1 LRRITRYPN
10 RRLYDSEQGKYVN
23 LAFIKCL
30 INDNVQF
37 EIINAKTNE
46 NVTRNV
52 LLKIIQESEVN
63 NSQSILTSLLLK
75 KLIMFYDSGME
86 SKIREYLQK
95 TVTEMIE
102 HQDLFMRMTKSFPKM
117 PIEQMFSLQMTKY
130 QKTLEA
136 FNKKK
141 F

>member
-1 LRRITRYPN
+1 MRRITRYPN

-23 LAFIKCL
+23 LDFIKCL
-30 INDNVQF
+30 INDNVEF

>member
-1 LRRITRYPN
+1 MRRITRYPN

-75 KLIMFYDSGME
+75 KLIMFYDSDME
-86 SKIREYLQK
+86 SEIREYLQK

-102 HQDLFMRMTKSFPKM
+102 HQDLFMRMTNSFPKI
-117 PIEQMFSLQMTKY
+117 PIEQMFSLQMAKY

>member
-1 LRRITRYPN
+1 MRRITRYPN

-30 INDNVQF
+30 INDNVEF

-75 KLIMFYDSGME
+75 KLIMFYDSDME
-86 SKIREYLQK
+86 SEIREFLQK